1 MPLSDHAWF
10 PCRFLNDALQVLWP
24 AFDRALGNFLKVEL
38 EPMLRASTPAAVDG
52 CSFEALSFGATPIQ
66 ASSNPSPKIR
76 RQPFALFLMC
86 GLSQF

>member
-1 MPLSDHAWF
+1 MGLCSYMGMREPTTEHTRP

-38 EPMLRASTPAAVDG
+38 EPMLRASTPSAVDG

-66 ASSNPSPKIR
+66 VSPR
-76 RQPFALFLMC
+76 FSL
-86 GLSQF
+86 